1 MKLQQH
7 TIKLC
12 AEADLVKKG
21 EEEDGCF
28 EKVSNKCPCG
38 KINKKLLISKC
49 FYYFFWS
56 AYGSFFPLLGVYY
69 KQIGMNP
76 TQSGLLVGCRPLLEF
91 ISAPSLSS
99 LADKLNLRKVMII
112 VNLLCWIAFVFPLG
126 MIKPSDKTCHRYI
139 MLAKNISEFT
149 SQESD
154 EVNDFLKSNTPQE
167 PQIHEHHKGTVVFSE
182 DSIHKVFY
190 VLLFLSVIGEFFASP
205 APTLA
210 DTATLNALGDDK
222 DKYGRQRM
230 FGSIGWGSAMF
241 LVGFAI
247 DALPEYMVCDVKIS
261 KDYTYA
267 FYFFLGYMFCALL
280 TATQFS
286 FKDCS
291 TDDETIQ
298 GSARDVIN
306 IFLQLNYFSTVV
318 AAFYAGLG
326 MGLTRVFLFWH
337 LEDLGAP
344 PTLFGLSSAMDHL
357 AETLTYFFIEFILTK
372 LSHVQV
378 IYLGLLVN
386 FVRFLLISYLVN
398 PWFILPL
405 DLLQGFSHA
414 GVWAALTSYLS
425 KAAPKGYRAAVQG
438 ILQGFYYG
446 LGRAVGAIGG
456 GIFAHYYGTNTTF
469 RMYGFG
475 SIPVFLFMFITV
487 SIYNHRTKKLSESM
501 MAPRTEKEGKTIEGG
516 GGGSNGDRD
525 VDIEKTTANDIL
537 NNDLKTSEFIFSET
551 ILTKSAFEELP
562 IMKQHDSGDRDE
574 IFHGEESIEA
584 NSPPPLMTSESM
596 CQLNEENGEKV
607 EKIEN
612 CD

>member
-1 MKLQQH
+1 MKSENRAI
-7 TIKLC
+7 TLC
-12 AEADLVKKG
+12 G
-21 EEEDGCF
+21 EEDKCCDSNEGCCTHLC
-28 EKVSNKCPCG
+28 KRCGCG
-38 KINKKLLISKC
+38 KVNKKLFVSKM

-76 TQSGLLVGCRPLLEF
+76 TQSGLLVGCRPFMEF

-99 LADKLNLRKVMII
+99 LADKLNIRKIMII
-112 VNLLCWIAFVFPLG
+112 VNILCWIAFVFPLG

-167 PQIHEHHKGTVVFSE
+167 PQIHPHHKGTVVFSE
-182 DSIHKVFY
+182 DSIHQVFW
-190 VLLFLSVIGEFFASP
+190 VLLFLSVVGEFFSSP

-210 DTATLNALGDDK
+210 DAATLSALGNNK

-230 FGSIGWGSAMF
+230 FGSLGWGSAMF

-247 DALPEYMVCDVKIS
+247 DALPPYMVCDVRIS
-261 KDYTYA
+261 NDYTYS
-267 FYFFLGYMFCALL
+267 FYFFLGYMICALII
-280 TATQFS
+280 ATQFN
-286 FKDCS
+286 FKDGD
-291 TDDETIQ
+291 TVDDTIH
-298 GSARDVIN
+298 GTPKDVLK
-306 IFLQLNYFSTVV
+306 IFMQMNYFSTVV

-344 PTLFGLSSAMDHL
+344 PSLFGLSSAMDHL
-357 AETLTYFFIEFILTK
+357 AETLTYFFIEVILSRI
-372 LSHVQV
+372 SHVQV

-386 FVRFLLISYLVN
+386 FVRFLAISYLVN
-398 PWFILPL
+398 PWYILPL

-425 KAAPKGYRAAVQG
+425 KAAPKGYKAAVQG

-456 GIFAHYYGTNTTF
+456 GVFAHYYGTNLTF

-475 SIPVFLFMFITV
+475 SLPIFLFMITTV
-487 SIYNHRTKKLSESM
+487 SIYNHRMKKVSDSINLDNIGSEAYDKTEDTK
-501 MAPRTEKEGKTIEGG
+501 T
-516 GGGSNGDRD
+516 
-525 VDIEKTTANDIL
+525 DIDII
-537 NNDLKTSEFIFSET
+537 NNDVTTEECVFNETIFSKSEQLDEHNIT
-551 ILTKSAFEELP
+551 ITE
-562 IMKQHDSGDRDE
+562 DE
-574 IFHGEESIEA
+574 SIHGEDSIEDNA
-584 NSPPPLMTSESM
+584 PPPLMTSERPDG
-596 CQLNEENGEKV
+596 NDTDTK
-607 EKIEN
+607 
-612 CD
+612 